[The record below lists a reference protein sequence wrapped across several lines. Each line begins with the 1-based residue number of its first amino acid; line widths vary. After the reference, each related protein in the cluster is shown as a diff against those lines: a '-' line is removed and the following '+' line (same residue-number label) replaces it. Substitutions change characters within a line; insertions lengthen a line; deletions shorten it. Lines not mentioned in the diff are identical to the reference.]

1 MTYIDY
7 INLFWKTSQN
17 VKFSSNEAYL
27 YFFLLSECNIRG
39 WENPFECP
47 NRRIIL
53 SIGISEPTLI
63 DCRNRLQSKGLL
75 MFESG
80 KRNEKSPVYY
90 LNDLSKHF
98 SKTFSKRFSKDLS
111 KNLSK
116 DPSILYKTKEYKT
129 IDLDNISPT
138 PPKGVDRAK
147 EKELLEKEEVL
158 RALEEELKKRESEL
172 DAQSDNS
179 TSKPKKCPNPLNS
192 EARKLFE
199 ERYQALFSSSYY
211 WSAKDAGNMSSL
223 LKKLKFQREKKNLP
237 IDDQGVLNALKYLL
251 DSITDGWILENLSVT
266 NINSKFNEIVS
277 QIMAKKNGQTTNNT
291 THIGNR
297 SNNRRTS
304 SGTDAENKRIERERL
319 GRLADA
325 ILQQSAAQNSK

>member
-27 YFFLLSECNIRG
+27 YFFLLSEYNIRG

-98 SKTFSKRFSKDLS
+98 SKTFSKRFSKRFSKDLS

-129 IDLDNISPT
+129 IDLDNISPHPLRGLT
-138 PPKGVDRAK
+138 RQKKKSFWKRK
-147 EKELLEKEEVL
+147 RLYVL
-158 RALEEELKKRESEL
+158 W
-172 DAQSDNS
+172 
-179 TSKPKKCPNPLNS
+179 
-192 EARKLFE
+192 RK
-199 ERYQALFSSSYY
+199 S
-211 WSAKDAGNMSSL
+211 
-223 LKKLKFQREKKNLP
+223 
-237 IDDQGVLNALKYLL
+237 
-251 DSITDGWILENLSVT
+251 
-266 NINSKFNEIVS
+266 
-277 QIMAKKNGQTTNNT
+277 
-291 THIGNR
+291 
-297 SNNRRTS
+297 
-304 SGTDAENKRIERERL
+304 
-319 GRLADA
+319 
-325 ILQQSAAQNSK
+325 

>member
-75 MFESG
+75 IFESG

-116 DPSILYKTKEYKT
+116 DPSILYKT
-129 IDLDNISPT
+129 IDLDNLPT
-138 PPKGVDRAK
+138 PPRGLTKQ
-147 EKELLEKEEVL
+147 
-158 RALEEELKKRESEL
+158 KKKSFWKRRRL
-172 DAQSDNS
+172 YVFW
-179 TSKPKKCPNPLNS
+179 KKS
-192 EARKLFE
+192 
-199 ERYQALFSSSYY
+199 
-211 WSAKDAGNMSSL
+211 
-223 LKKLKFQREKKNLP
+223 
-237 IDDQGVLNALKYLL
+237 
-251 DSITDGWILENLSVT
+251 
-266 NINSKFNEIVS
+266 
-277 QIMAKKNGQTTNNT
+277 
-291 THIGNR
+291 
-297 SNNRRTS
+297 
-304 SGTDAENKRIERERL
+304 
-319 GRLADA
+319 
-325 ILQQSAAQNSK
+325 

>member
-75 MFESG
+75 IFESG

-129 IDLDNISPT
+129 KEYKTIDLDNIPPHT
-138 PPKGVDRAK
+138 P
-147 EKELLEKEEVL
+147 
-158 RALEEELKKRESEL
+158 
-172 DAQSDNS
+172 
-179 TSKPKKCPNPLNS
+179 
-192 EARKLFE
+192 
-199 ERYQALFSSSYY
+199 
-211 WSAKDAGNMSSL
+211 
-223 LKKLKFQREKKNLP
+223 
-237 IDDQGVLNALKYLL
+237 QG
-251 DSITDGWILENLSVT
+251 G
-266 NINSKFNEIVS
+266 
-277 QIMAKKNGQTTNNT
+277 
-291 THIGNR
+291 
-297 SNNRRTS
+297 
-304 SGTDAENKRIERERL
+304 
-319 GRLADA
+319 
-325 ILQQSAAQNSK
+325 

>member
-1 MTYIDY
+1 M
-7 INLFWKTSQN
+7 NRS
-17 VKFSSNEAYL
+17 VEFSPNEVFL
-27 YFFLLSECNIRG
+27 YFYLLNECNIRG

-90 LNDLSKHF
+90 LNDLSKQF

-129 IDLDNISPT
+129 IDLDNIPPPT
-138 PPKGVDRAK
+138 PPKGVDKAK
-147 EKELLEKEEVL
+147 EKELLEKEEAL
-158 RALEEELKKRESEL
+158 RVLEEELKKREAEL
-172 DAQSDNS
+172 GAQSDNPP
-179 TSKPKKCPNPLNS
+179 SKPKKRPNPLNS

-199 ERYQALFSSSYY
+199 EHYQAIFSSSYY

-251 DSITDGWILENLSVT
+251 DSITDGWILENFSVT

-277 QIMAKKNGQTTNNT
+277 QIMAKKNGQTTSNT
-291 THIGNR
+291 TVVTDR
-297 SNNRRTS
+297 LNNRRTS
-304 SGTDAENKRIERERL
+304 SGTDAENKRREREHL
-319 GRLADA
+319 GHLADA

>member
-90 LNDLSKHF
+90 LNDLSKQF

-116 DPSILYKTKEYKT
+116 DPSILYKT
-129 IDLDNISPT
+129 IDLDNIPPT
-138 PPKGVDRAK
+138 PPKGVDKAK
-147 EKELLEKEEVL
+147 EKELLEKEKAL
-158 RALEEELKKRESEL
+158 CALEEELKKREAEL
-172 DAQSDNS
+172 DAQSDKPP
-179 TSKPKKCPNPLNS
+179 SKLKKRPNPLNS

-199 ERYQALFSSSYY
+199 EHYQAIFSSSYY

-223 LKKLKFQREKKNLP
+223 LKKLKFQREKKSLP
-237 IDDQGVLNALKYLL
+237 TDDQGVLNALKYLL
-251 DSITDGWILENLSVT
+251 DSITDGWILENFSVT

-277 QIMAKKNGQTTNNT
+277 QIMARKQEHGNTKHTDGAKAREQQTDRE
-291 THIGNR
+291 IMEYAR
-297 SNNRRTS
+297 SAFRKDVFGDS
-304 SGTDAENKRIERERL
+304 
-319 GRLADA
+319 
-325 ILQQSAAQNSK
+325 